1 MVYFKTMSPQN
12 KQQKIVHS
20 FAVNLFLIASV
31 LVTPFYSFESINLPK
46 FVALIFFASMALIY
60 LITNFKTTIL
70 NSSNISKVL
79 IIGFLA
85 TFILTFALSDTPWQ
99 QQLYGRENRRNG
111 LLTYLSLLLL
121 FLIFHSLPYAKY
133 LKVFINRIVLAGVF
147 VTSYSILQLLGID
160 PFKWDSVNLHF
171 FSTLGNPN
179 FLSAYI
185 AIVATPII
193 AWVYLKLGA
202 TPSLVQKISV
212 ILILVI
218 LMYLIF
224 RTMSYQGFVSLFASL
239 SVFILITAYKMRN
252 RALFFGIFIF
262 VGLGS
267 VLALIGTLNTGP
279 LARILYKGSITSRG
293 DFFRSAVNSGNSNL
307 IGGTGFDSFGD
318 YYLLYRDDVAGLR
331 VNAEF
336 TDSAHNYFLD
346 LYATQGLFGLVFYT
360 LLTLLTLKSF
370 SKLIRSE
377 TSSIHTAVLFSSWVA
392 VQVQSLVSP
401 TNFLFSILIFSISG
415 FVIGSTSLNE
425 NVPKSGNNI
434 LVLGLGCILALILSV
449 SPVTRENRILTA
461 NQNSSPTEYI
471 DALEI
476 FPKSTVGYSRA
487 INLFAQ
493 AGLEDKA
500 LEISRKA
507 IQFNE
512 RTPAAHLIIF
522 TSPLTSEAEKSIAY
536 AALLNLDPMN
546 PNLKN
551 LQP

>member
-1 MVYFKTMSPQN
+1 MSPQN

>member
-1 MVYFKTMSPQN
+1 MSPQI

-20 FAVNLFLIASV
+20 FALNLFLIASV

-46 FVALIFFASMALIY
+46 FSALIFFASMALIY
-60 LITNFKTTIL
+60 LITNFKTTFL
-70 NSSNISKVL
+70 NLPNISKIL

-85 TFILTFALSDTPWQ
+85 TFILTFTLSHTPWEQ
-99 QQLYGRENRRNG
+99 QVYGRENRRNG
-111 LLTYLSLLLL
+111 LLTYISLLLL
-121 FLIFHSLPYAKY
+121 FLIFHSLPYTKY
-133 LKVFINRIVLAGVF
+133 LKVFINRIVLAGAF
-147 VTSYSILQLLGID
+147 VISYSILQLLGLD

-185 AIVATPII
+185 AIVSVPILT
-193 AWVYLKLGA
+193 WVYLKLGT

-224 RTMSYQGFVSLFASL
+224 RTFSEQGFVSLFASL
-239 SVFILITAYKMRN
+239 SVYILIIVYKMR
-252 RALFFGIFIF
+252 RRILLLGLLLFIGTG
-262 VGLGS
+262 GL
-267 VLALIGTLNTGP
+267 VTLMGTLNVGP
-279 LARILYKGSITSRG
+279 LARILYKGSIISRG

-346 LYATQGLFGLVFYT
+346 LYATQGLFGLFFYT
-360 LLTLLTLKSF
+360 LLTLMTLKAF
-370 SKLIRSE
+370 TKLIRSE
-377 TSSIHTAVLFSSWVA
+377 TSSVHTAVLFASWVA

-415 FVIGSTSLNE
+415 FVIGSTSQTE
-425 NVPKSGNNI
+425 NVPKSGNNVLI
-434 LVLGLGCILALILSV
+434 LGLGCILALVLSV
-449 SPVTRENRILTA
+449 SPVIRENRILTA
-461 NQNSSPTEYI
+461 NQNSSPTKYI

-476 FPKSTVGYSRA
+476 FPKSTVSYSRA

-500 LEISRKA
+500 LEISKKA

-512 RTPAAHLIIF
+512 RTPVAHLIIF
-522 TSPLTSEAEKSIAY
+522 TSPLTSDAEKSTAY
-536 AALLNLDPMN
+536 NALLKLDPMN